1 MLFVNL
7 PKEDKITDMIARCN
21 PKTYGGSYNLV
32 KLEKQIRGIEKIFA
46 IIEVPQ
52 EKKVNI
58 WTFNLSR
65 DIDIWWGTVKDRLV
79 GPEFTRSKFPG
90 EPGAKFNLV
99 IIQLQKEKEFTKLRL
114 TKGMTVMQ
122 QNYQDFSLSLS
133 HLRG

>member
-7 PKEDKITDMIARCN
+7 PKEDKIIDMIARCN

-32 KLEKQIRGIEKIFA
+32 ELEKQIRGIEKIFA

-79 GPEFTRSKFPG
+79 GPEFTRSKFP
-90 EPGAKFNLV
+90 EELGAKFNLV